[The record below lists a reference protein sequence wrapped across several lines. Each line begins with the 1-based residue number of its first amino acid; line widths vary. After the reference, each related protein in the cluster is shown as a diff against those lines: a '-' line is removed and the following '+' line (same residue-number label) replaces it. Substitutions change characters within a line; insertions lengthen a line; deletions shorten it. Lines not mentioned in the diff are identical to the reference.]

1 VLQIS
6 LKTYD
11 PLGLL
16 SPVTIRAKLLIQEL
30 WQQRLEWDEPLALE
44 LGTKWHGI
52 AEDIQETNK
61 ITLPRCYFSESE
73 SPTSTTYLHVFA
85 DSSPKAY
92 GAVAYVSHGHQSSLV
107 MAKSRV
113 APLKELTLPQL
124 ELMAA
129 LIGTRLANFV
139 SCALKPILAG

>member
-1 VLQIS
+1 MNILGLKWNTSSDNLSLTPQNISLLSDQPITKRRVLQIS
-6 LKTYD
+6 SKTYD

-73 SPTSTTYLHVFA
+73 SPTSSPYLHVFA

-92 GAVAYVSHGHQSSLV
+92 GAVAYV
-107 MAKSRV
+107 
-113 APLKELTLPQL
+113 
-124 ELMAA
+124 LMVIN
-129 LIGTRLANFV
+129 LL
-139 SCALKPILAG
+139 